1 MKKYLVILI
10 IGFSNFGYS
19 QSEVGFHFGGLVN
32 FLSGTKTLG
41 FKPGTCASFTDHATL
56 KNKIQM
62 VMGLTY
68 LQKGYLQI
76 SPITI
81 DPFSS
86 YMGSYENSIDIQYL
100 RLPISVKIPIGNL
113 KNCRYYLQ
121 TGVYGS
127 YRMNATQQLLND
139 IQSKRDFTIN
149 VHEVDWGINGS
160 LGVEFRLK
168 DKLSFSGS
176 FVFDAGLVDVIKYI
190 PGSRN
195 YGCGLMIGL
204 QYQLYGVKSPISNL

>member
-1 MKKYLVILI
+1 M
-10 IGFSNFGYS
+10 IGIN
-19 QSEVGFHFGGLVN
+19 
-32 FLSGTKTLG
+32 
-41 FKPGTCASFTDHATL
+41 ASFTYQATL
-56 KNKIQM
+56 KNKFQM
-62 VMGLTY
+62 VFGLTY

-76 SPITI
+76 SPIAL

-86 YMGSYENSIDIQYL
+86 YIGSYENSIDIQYL

-121 TGVYGS
+121 TGIYGS

-139 IQSKRDFTIN
+139 IQSKRDFTKN

-168 DKLSFSGS
+168 DKLSCNGS

-195 YGCGLMIGL
+195 YGCGLMFGL
-204 QYQLYGVKSPISNL
+204 NYQLYGVKLPLSN

>member
-1 MKKYLVILI
+1 MKKLLLLLLLGLSNQLFCQNV
-10 IGFSNFGYS
+10 IGFQLGGSLNVLSKTKSVGY
-19 QSEVGFHFGGLVN
+19 
-32 FLSGTKTLG
+32 
-41 FKPGTCASFTDHATL
+41 KPGANLSFTYQATL

-62 VMGLTY
+62 VLGLAY

-100 RLPISVKIPIGNL
+100 RLPVSVKFSLGSFRNGHYSFQIGA
-113 KNCRYYLQ
+113 
-121 TGVYGS
+121 YGS
-127 YRMNATQQLLND
+127 YRMNATQRLLSD
-139 IQSKRDFTIN
+139 INSTRDFTLN
-149 VHEVDWGINGS
+149 VHEVDWGTNGS
-160 LGVEFRLK
+160 FNVEFRLK
-168 DKLSFSGS
+168 DNLTCIGS

-195 YGCGLMIGL
+195 YGGGLMFGI
-204 QYQLYGVKSPISNL
+204 QYNLYRIKLPLSN